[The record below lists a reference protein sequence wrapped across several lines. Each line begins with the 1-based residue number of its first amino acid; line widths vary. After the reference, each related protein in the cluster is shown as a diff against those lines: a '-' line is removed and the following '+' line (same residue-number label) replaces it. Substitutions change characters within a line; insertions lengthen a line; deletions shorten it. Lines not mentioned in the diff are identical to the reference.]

1 MRGLSIL
8 KDRHALFSFKTL
20 AGDSTCHV
28 GVQLRR
34 KGRSRDRPDEPIQEP
49 YAVRIKPYLTKETK
63 GDAHTGALGSL
74 DNTIPF
80 RDEKLLADA
89 KSVGQKQLT

>member
-1 MRGLSIL
+1 MKTAHYIGPIL
-8 KDRHALFSFKTL
+8 RPTTRPNCSSNETSKLVATYEQV
-20 AGDSTCHV
+20 A
-28 GVQLRR
+28 R
-34 KGRSRDRPDEPIQEP
+34 KVPQQ
-49 YAVRIKPYLTKETK
+49 IKPYLTKETK
-63 GDAHTGALGSL
+63 GGAHTGALGSL